1 MDTLWSPWREEYIL
15 SLKDI
20 SKGECIFC
28 YLGKQNPSSE
38 NLVLYKGNNIY
49 IVMNRFPYNNG
60 HLLIIPYRYLG
71 EINDLNS
78 DEKNEMMD
86 LLIESVKILKST
98 FSPQGFNIG
107 MNLGNISGAGIADHV
122 HFHIVPRWGG
132 DTNFMPVIGKTKVI
146 SQALEKG
153 WKLLKKDFDRL

>member
-60 HLLIIPYRYLG
+60 HLLIIPYRHLG

-122 HFHIVPRWGG
+122 HFHVVPRWGG
-132 DTNFMPVIGKTKVI
+132 DTNFMPVLGKTKVI

-153 WKLLKKDFDRL
+153 WKLLKKDFDKL